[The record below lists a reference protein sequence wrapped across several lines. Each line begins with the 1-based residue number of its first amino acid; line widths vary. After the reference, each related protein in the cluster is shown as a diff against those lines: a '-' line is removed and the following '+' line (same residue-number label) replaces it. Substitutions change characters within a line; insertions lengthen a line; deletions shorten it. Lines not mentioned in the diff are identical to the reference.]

1 MSHWVCML
9 CGYRADTDYGECQG
23 CRQGPLLDIRKED
36 VRELIRDHYSRI
48 RQSREQ
54 WWLWLGV
61 AAGILLVLAALI
73 FIPPYRKMRRAMALP
88 MGLDQLII
96 MAAIAYGT
104 QQLMSRMFPVK
115 PPFPEV
121 T

>member
-1 MSHWVCML
+1 MSNFVCML
-9 CGYRADTDYGECQG
+9 CGYRAGEDYGECQE

-61 AAGILLVLAALI
+61 LTGIVLVLAAVI
-73 FIPPYRKMRRAMALP
+73 FIPPYRAVRQAMALP
-88 MGLDQLII
+88 LFADQLII
-96 MAAIAYGT
+96 MALIAYGT
-104 QQLMSRMFPVK
+104 QQTLARVFPVT

-121 T
+121 K